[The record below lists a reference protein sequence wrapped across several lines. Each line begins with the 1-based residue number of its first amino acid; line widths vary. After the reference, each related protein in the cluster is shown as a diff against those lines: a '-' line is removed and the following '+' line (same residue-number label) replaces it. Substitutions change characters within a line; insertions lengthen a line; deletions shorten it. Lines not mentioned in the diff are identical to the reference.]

1 MSDSLE
7 PKAKGQS
14 VRVDV
19 SKLEQMM
26 NMVGELIIDQTR
38 LRLLEKQIRRE
49 DETTQ
54 GAEELRHVVDRLSI
68 GIGDLQQSVMK
79 IRMLPVDQLFNRIPR
94 MVRDLSKSGGK
105 EIELIMEGSE
115 TELDR
120 TLIEGLLDPLVL
132 LVRHALD
139 HGIESPEERMAAGKP
154 VKGTLRLSARRE
166 NNQALVIIEDDGA
179 GIDTDMLKRR
189 IAHEGKPGSEMVT
202 TLNDQEIAE
211 LIFHPVLSASLA
223 KEFELSAVKAEI
235 EKIRGRIHIQTRK
248 GNGTRIEMH
257 LPLTL
262 SIIQGLQVAIADR
275 SYIVPMNGVVEI
287 VRTTADQ
294 IKNVQG
300 RPVMVLRNRILPIL
314 WLRDY
319 FRLPRG
325 NEFGSSVSLLVV
337 GHQEERVAI
346 AVDKL
351 IGVQDVVVKSLGAL
365 LGQVEGVSG
374 ATTLGSGKVAPIL
387 DMEAVSA
394 KLRSQIP
401 RGPIKTDRLSASQES
416 CQETYNYEVNGHE
429 MVL

>member
-1 MSDSLE
+1 MSESLE

-38 LRLLEKQIRRE
+38 LRQLEKQIRRE
-49 DETTQ
+49 DETTLA
-54 GAEELRHVVDRLSI
+54 AEELRHVVDRLSI

-79 IRMLPVDQLFNRIPR
+79 IRMLPVEQLFNRIPR
-94 MVRDLSKSGGK
+94 MVRDLSRSRGK
-105 EIELIMEGSE
+105 EVELIMEGGE

-120 TLIEGLLDPLVL
+120 TLIEGLLDPLAL

-139 HGIESPEERMAAGKP
+139 QGIESPVERIAAGKP
-154 VKGTLRLSARRE
+154 AKGTLRLSARRE
-166 NNQALVIIEDDGA
+166 NSQALVLIEDDGA

-189 IAHEGKPGSEMVT
+189 IANEGKLGSEMDAA
-202 TLNDQEIAE
+202 LNDQEVTE
-211 LIFHPVLSASLA
+211 LIFHPGLSAHFANGLG
-223 KEFELSAVKAEI
+223 LNVVKAEI
-235 EKIRGRIHIQTRK
+235 EKIRGRIHVETSK
-248 GNGTRIEMH
+248 GGGTRIEVR

-275 SYIVPMNGVVEI
+275 SYIVPMSGVVEI

-294 IKNVQG
+294 TQNVQG
-300 RPVMVLRNRILPIL
+300 RPVMVLRDRILPIV

-319 FRLPRG
+319 FRLPRD
-325 NEFGSSVSLLVV
+325 NDFGSLSLLVV

-351 IGVQDVVVKSLGAL
+351 IGVQDIVVKSLGAL
-365 LGQVEGVSG
+365 LGHVEGVSG
-374 ATTLGSGKVAPIL
+374 ATTLGSGKVALIL
-387 DMEAVSA
+387 DMEAIST
-394 KLRSQIP
+394 KLQLQIP
-401 RGPIKTDRLSASQES
+401 RGPIRTKRISASQES

>member
-1 MSDSLE
+1 MSESLE

-26 NMVGELIIDQTR
+26 NLVGELIIDQTR
-38 LRLLEKQIRRE
+38 LRQLEKQIRRE
-49 DETTQ
+49 DETTHA
-54 GAEELRHVVDRLSI
+54 AEELRHVVDRLSI

-79 IRMLPVDQLFNRIPR
+79 TRMLPVEQLFNRIPR
-94 MVRDLSKSGGK
+94 MVRDLSRSRGK
-105 EIELIMEGSE
+105 EVELIMEGSE

-120 TLIEGLLDPLVL
+120 TLIEGLLDPLAQ

-139 HGIESPEERMAAGKP
+139 QGIESPEERIAAGKP
-154 VKGTLRLSARRE
+154 AKGTLRLSARRE
-166 NNQALVIIEDDGA
+166 NSQALVLIEDDGA
-179 GIDTDMLKRR
+179 GIDTEMLKRR
-189 IAHEGKPGSEMVT
+189 IADEEQLGSEMAA
-202 TLNDQEIAE
+202 TLNDQEVAE
-211 LIFHPVLSASLA
+211 LIFHPGLSDPFANGRG
-223 KEFELSAVKAEI
+223 LSVVKAEI
-235 EKIRGRIHIQTRK
+235 EKIRGRIHVETRK
-248 GNGTRIEMH
+248 GSGTRIEVR

-287 VRTTADQ
+287 VRTAADQ
-294 IKNVQG
+294 THNVQG
-300 RPVMVLRNRILPIL
+300 CPVMVLRNRILPIV

-319 FRLPRG
+319 FNFPRG
-325 NEFGSSVSLLVV
+325 NDSGSYLSLLVV

-351 IGVQDVVVKSLGAL
+351 LGVQDIVVKSLGAL
-365 LGQVEGVSG
+365 LGHVEGVSG

-387 DMEAVSA
+387 DVEAIRA
-394 KLRSQIP
+394 TLRLQIP
-401 RGPIKTDRLSASQES
+401 RGPIRINQISASQES

>member
-1 MSDSLE
+1 MSESLE

-94 MVRDLSKSGGK
+94 MVRDLSKSRGK
-105 EIELIMEGSE
+105 EVELIMEGSE

-154 VKGTLRLSARRE
+154 VKGTLRFSAKRE
-166 NNQALVIIEDDGA
+166 NNQALVIVEDDGA

-223 KEFELSAVKAEI
+223 NEFGLSAVKAEI
-235 EKIRGRIHIQTRK
+235 EKIRGRIHIETRK
-248 GNGTRIEMH
+248 GSGTRIEVR

-300 RPVMVLRNRILPIL
+300 RPVMVLRDRILPIL

-325 NEFGSSVSLLVV
+325 NDLGSFVSLLVV

-387 DMEAVSA
+387 DMEAISV
-394 KLRSQIP
+394 KLRPQIP
-401 RGPIKTDRLSASQES
+401 RGPIKSDRLSASQES

>member
-1 MSDSLE
+1 MSESLE

-54 GAEELRHVVDRLSI
+54 GAEEFRHVVDRLSI

-94 MVRDLSKSGGK
+94 MVRDLSKSRGK
-105 EIELIMEGSE
+105 EVELIMEGSE

-166 NNQALVIIEDDGA
+166 NNQALVIVEDDGA
-179 GIDTDMLKRR
+179 GIDTERLKRL
-189 IAHEGKPGSEMVT
+189 IGHEGKPGSEMVT

-223 KEFELSAVKAEI
+223 NEFGLSAVKAEI
-235 EKIRGRIHIQTRK
+235 EKIRGRIHIETRK
-248 GNGTRIEMH
+248 GSGTRIEVR

-325 NEFGSSVSLLVV
+325 NDLGSFVSLLVV

-387 DMEAVSA
+387 DMEAISV
-394 KLRSQIP
+394 KLRPQIP
-401 RGPIKTDRLSASQES
+401 RGPIKSDRLSASQES

>member
-1 MSDSLE
+1 MSESLE

-94 MVRDLSKSGGK
+94 MVRDLSKSRGK
-105 EIELIMEGSE
+105 EVELIMEGSE

-166 NNQALVIIEDDGA
+166 NNQALVIVEDDGA
-179 GIDTDMLKRR
+179 GIDTERLKRL
-189 IAHEGKPGSEMVT
+189 IGHEGKPGSEMVT

-223 KEFELSAVKAEI
+223 NEFGLSAVKAEI
-235 EKIRGRIHIQTRK
+235 EKIRGRIHIETRK
-248 GNGTRIEMH
+248 GSGTRIEVH

-300 RPVMVLRNRILPIL
+300 RPVIVLRNRILPIL

-325 NEFGSSVSLLVV
+325 NDLGSFVSLLVV

-387 DMEAVSA
+387 DMEAISV
-394 KLRSQIP
+394 KLRPQIP
-401 RGPIKTDRLSASQES
+401 RGPIKSDRLSASQES